1 MSLDWSWAVEI
12 RHMARAE
19 RLPVRP
25 FETYLLDMGV
35 DAYTD
40 TLFAGVASLKELQV
54 SVMGPKRYRCQAD
67 RVRT

>member
-1 MSLDWSWAVEI
+1 M
-12 RHMARAE
+12 
-19 RLPVRP
+19 RP